1 MGNIICKT
9 LGHRHEPISIGTIRA
24 TNDTITIYAC
34 ARCMTIPTDS
44 VRQKIERKR
53 MRRGERITA

>member
-1 MGNIICKT
+1 MANMFCRA
-9 LGHRHEPISIGTIRA
+9 LGHRHAPMLVGSIAA

-34 ARCMTIPTDS
+34 ERCAVIADDTA
-44 VRQKIERKR
+44 RQKIERKR